1 MYWGRVFWGAGAA
14 EGELSA
20 QDPEFSREVFSMRNL
35 KMLLMLFLAVIT
47 FGAVFSQAAE
57 AKNAEDVFA
66 VSERESDWV
75 LKSGG

>member
-1 MYWGRVFWGAGAA
+1 
-14 EGELSA
+14 
-20 QDPEFSREVFSMRNL
+20 MRNL

-66 VSERESDWV
+66 VSEKESDWV
-75 LKSGG
+75 LKSGGEADGSRRICTGTRLTRKTTRLRRGWSRAS